1 MSKLISILGAGE
13 SGVGA
18 ALLAKAKG
26 YNVFVSD
33 KGEIKDKYK
42 KILLENHIDFEEGT
56 HSEDVIFGSIEV
68 VKSPGISDKVALIE
82 MLLERNIPVISEIE
96 FASRFTKA
104 TFIGITG
111 SNGKTTTTLLTY
123 HLLKKLGLNV
133 GLAGN
138 VGSSLALQIIEDSYD
153 YYVLELS
160 SFQLDGVINFHPH
173 IAVLLNIT
181 PDHLD
186 RYDYIFQNYINSK
199 FRITQKLTAQDY
211 FIYWDGDAKVINEL
225 AKKNLPCSMFP
236 VSLNNSSK
244 NAKTIASS
252 DQILFSDSQA
262 KIDTSQLP
270 IQGNHNLI
278 NAMCAMMVAKALGFD
293 ENLFVTAMQDFK
305 NAEHRLET
313 VKMINGVTYIN
324 DSKATNVDS
333 VYYALESMKKP
344 VVLIAGGVDKGNEYA
359 QIENLVKQKVKAMVC
374 MGIDNSKLFAAF
386 EGKVKLINTHSLAE
400 AMQACQSIATDG
412 DVVLLSPS
420 CASFDLFKNYEDRG
434 TQFKEAV
441 NNLAS

>member
-96 FASRFTKA
+96 FASRFTQA

-211 FIYWDGDAKVINEL
+211 FIYWDGDATVTNEL

-313 VKMINGVTYIN
+313 VKMVNGVTYIN

-412 DVVLLSPS
+412 DVVLLSPA

>member
-96 FASRFTKA
+96 FASRFTQA

-199 FRITQKLTAQDY
+199 FRITQKLTDQDY
-211 FIYWDGDAKVINEL
+211 FIYWDGDATVTNEL

-313 VKMINGVTYIN
+313 VKMVNGVTYIN

-412 DVVLLSPS
+412 DVVLLSPA